1 MAINSTDKKK
11 IDGATDT
18 RLLDY
23 AAASRDKILNS
34 GTTSARNKY
43 VAEVMYAI
51 AAELHR
57 RLRAEKHERMRR
69 GDYD

>member
-1 MAINSTDKKK
+1 MPINSTDKKL

-23 AAASRDKILNS
+23 AASSRNMILNS

-51 AAELHR
+51 VVELHR
-57 RLRAEKHERMRR
+57 RLIAEMMVEE
-69 GDYD
+69 